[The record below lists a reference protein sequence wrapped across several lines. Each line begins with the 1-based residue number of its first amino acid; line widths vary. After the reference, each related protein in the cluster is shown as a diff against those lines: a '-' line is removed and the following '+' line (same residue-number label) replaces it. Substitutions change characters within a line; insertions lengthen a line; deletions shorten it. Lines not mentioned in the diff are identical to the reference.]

1 MENRALGT
9 FMDNHECQLL
19 AEMGIDGFA
28 CITSPPL
35 LETFE
40 MIPWKRRNQSRGRY
54 RLPLTSISRVS
65 SKIVSTT
72 SYLTPTS
79 HIRFDRFP

>member
-1 MENRALGT
+1 
-9 FMDNHECQLL
+9 MDNHECQLL

-28 CITSPPL
+28 CITAESEENGNLSPPL

-40 MIPWKRRNQSRGRY
+40 MIPWKRRNLSRGRY
-54 RLPLTSISRVS
+54 RLPLTLVSRVS